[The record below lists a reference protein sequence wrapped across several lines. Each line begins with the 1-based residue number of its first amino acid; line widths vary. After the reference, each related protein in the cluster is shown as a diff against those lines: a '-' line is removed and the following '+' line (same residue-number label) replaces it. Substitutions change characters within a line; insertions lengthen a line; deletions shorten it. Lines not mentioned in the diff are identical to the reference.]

1 MLEKYDDDLTGSDLS
16 GVRAEFSDADSG
28 AKESELVGSISAS
41 AAGDSDALKILFQ
54 ASAAAESLQHR
65 FSELQQRRSELT
77 SDQKQLEADRRAFE
91 QRAHEFASQVARDR
105 TTQRETIAELEQ
117 RISRVSQQEEMVQR
131 NAAEVRSA
139 QRALAE
145 ERVIL
150 KASVRAELDEERMK
164 VSQERMMLD
173 AERER
178 LQVQAERERQEHADR
193 MQAIAEELKAERVRL
208 AERTREELA
217 AEITLLNR
225 QKTEWEHAHEAQLLE
240 LQQQGEDLQQQREL
254 FGQQVD
260 AEQLRLREEIEKKRQ
275 GILTEQSNLQRRYRF
290 QFEHLT
296 RAKEDLELEL
306 REFRREQQLF
316 RSERLRFLEQ
326 HRLRFRQLEH
336 IRQLLLEREASIAR
350 ETRIIE
356 RSRTA
361 ALADI
366 QRQQQRGEEIR
377 DANLRDIESRQ
388 RRTKQQEAS
397 LSDVVAR
404 LEERSQRLNRL
415 RAELDQT
422 QSEILEQ
429 RLVTEEART
438 HLIRDAASGEV
449 ARACLEQARGD
460 VQSFFERLRSQVHA
474 ERDKVELTAIDIA
487 ERQQQFRNDRA
498 ELEQWFIT
506 REEELSA
513 RVAGSVVDEQQQII
527 ATIQTELAT
536 LQDRWKHDR
545 CEAERTIRDLLDQ
558 LTVREMQSNETSL
571 GSPSVPASQTRD
583 AA

>member
-1 MLEKYDDDLTGSDLS
+1 MPENSDDDLTGSDLS
-16 GVRAEFSDADSG
+16 GGRAGFSDANSANAVD
-28 AKESELVGSISAS
+28 AS
-41 AAGDSDALKILFQ
+41 AAFAASGESDALKILFQ
-54 ASAAAESLQHR
+54 ASAAAESLQQR

-77 SDQKQLEADRRAFE
+77 SEQRQLEADRRAFE
-91 QRAHEFASQVARDR
+91 QRAQEFASQVARER
-105 TTQRETIAELEQ
+105 TEQREVMAELEQ
-117 RISRVSQQEEMVQR
+117 RIGKVGQQEELIQR
-131 NAAEVRSA
+131 NAAELRSA

-178 LQVQAERERQEHADR
+178 LRIQAERERQEHADR
-193 MQAIAEELKAERVRL
+193 LQAISEELKAERIRL
-208 AERTREELA
+208 GERTREELA

-225 QKTEWEHAHEAQLLE
+225 QKTEWEQAYETQLLE
-240 LQQQGEDLQQQREL
+240 LQQQAEDLQQQREL

-260 AEQLRLREEIEKKRQ
+260 AEQQRLREEIEKKRQ

-296 RAKEDLELEL
+296 RAKEDLETEL

-316 RSERLRFLEQ
+316 RNERLKFLEQ
-326 HRLRFRQLEH
+326 HRMRFRQLEH
-336 IRQLLLEREASIAR
+336 IRQLLLERESSLDR

-356 RSRTA
+356 RTKAA
-361 ALADI
+361 ALGDI
-366 QRQQQRGEEIR
+366 QRQQQRSEEIR

-397 LSDVVAR
+397 LADVVAR

-429 RLVTEEART
+429 RLVTEESRT
-438 HLIRDAASGEV
+438 SLVRDAASAEI

-460 VQSFFERLRSQVHA
+460 VQSFFERLRSQVTA
-474 ERDKVELTAIDIA
+474 ERDKVELTAADVA
-487 ERQQQFRNDRA
+487 ERQQQFRNDRV
-498 ELEQWFIT
+498 ELEQWFIA

-513 RVAGSVVDEQQQII
+513 RVAGSVVDEQQQVI
-527 ATIQTELAT
+527 AKIQHELAT
-536 LQDRWKHDR
+536 LQDRWKNDR
-545 CEAERTIRDLLDQ
+545 SKAERTIRDLLDQ
-558 LTVREMQSNETSL
+558 LTVREMQSSESSL
-571 GSPSVPASQTRD
+571 TPQSQQASSSRD